1 MALNSTEK
9 QDLKALVKEYAVNW
23 FLQTT
28 PIQCPYPQNFCCF
41 DAMGETV
48 HFYRYLD
55 TEQRTVERYPESS
68 IVLDLINFSDWLS
81 KGMSQFH
88 ELGFDAVLSESAAR
102 HCVAVIK
109 GRLTNHKDTGYTEFL
124 NESIRPI
131 GDTPGYIPDNDWA
144 FVRLPIS
151 FTVSPER
158 FGIFQ
163 ARECGDFIAGLMSRM
178 ADFDG
183 EHSLMFDVLMC
194 FIART
199 ITENTPSRQFVY
211 WYGPGGDGKGTLLM
225 WLIDMLKTQAT
236 TIGHELFESR
246 FGPGTFGHKRLVCVE
261 EVTRGNFFTERVKEL
276 TGNEFVSVERKGKDF
291 EQIRNRMCIIFTS
304 NHKPSF
310 DGTTSQRGRI
320 RYVCSRERNDNYE
333 KSAEMLRDELQA
345 YGGEILKMAI
355 ATYRHYN
362 ETIPQNPPEDL
373 EEIMENYF
381 SDADGVITKFFQYKK
396 GAFVPVAVIRE
407 IIGRRSFSQFEQ
419 RIKAVLQPQAVG
431 VDDEVK
437 KTRRR
442 VGANPVFGWANIGL
456 RGDTTSGYNFQGRW
470 IEK

>member
-1 MALNSTEK
+1 MALNSAER
-9 QDLKALVKEYAVNW
+9 QELKDLVKKKSFEW
-23 FLQTT
+23 FFQTT
-28 PIQCPYPQNFCCF
+28 GSGCPYQQKFAFAEIIGTNVILYKFV
-41 DAMGETV
+41 DIEK
-48 HFYRYLD
+48 RI
-55 TEQRTVERYPESS
+55 VERYHDSEVVGSLS
-68 IVLDLINFSDWLS
+68 NFSLWV
-81 KGMSQFH
+81 F
-88 ELGFDAVLSESAAR
+88 ENVAAFTEAGFSCVLSQSAAR
-102 HCVAVIK
+102 NILELIK
-109 GRLTNHKDTGYTEFL
+109 AQLRDHTDTGLSGFIAPKL
-124 NESIRPI
+124 RPI
-131 GDTPGYIPDNDWA
+131 ADTQEHIADDDWC
-144 FVRLPIS
+144 FVRLP
-151 FTVSPER
+151 VSYTTDARRPT
-158 FGIFQ
+158 ITNT
-163 ARECGDFIAGLMSRM
+163 RECGEFIAGLMSRM

-183 EHSLMFDVLMC
+183 EHSLMFDILMC

-225 WLIDMLKTQAT
+225 WLIDMLKGQAT

-276 TGNEFVSVERKGKDF
+276 TGNEFVSVEQKGKDF

-320 RYVCSRERNDNYE
+320 RYVCSRERHDKYE
-333 KSAEMLRDELQA
+333 KTAEMLRDELHA
-345 YGGEILKMAI
+345 YGCEILKMAI

-362 ETIPQNPPEDL
+362 ETIPQNPVEDL

-381 SDADGVITKFFQYKK
+381 SEADGVITKFFQYKR

-419 RIKAVLQPQAVG
+419 RIKSVLQPAVAG

-437 KTRRR
+437 KTKRR
-442 VGANPVFGWANIGL
+442 VGARPVHGWANVGL
-456 RGDTTSGYNFQGRW
+456 RGDTTLGLNFQGRW
-470 IEK
+470 IEQ